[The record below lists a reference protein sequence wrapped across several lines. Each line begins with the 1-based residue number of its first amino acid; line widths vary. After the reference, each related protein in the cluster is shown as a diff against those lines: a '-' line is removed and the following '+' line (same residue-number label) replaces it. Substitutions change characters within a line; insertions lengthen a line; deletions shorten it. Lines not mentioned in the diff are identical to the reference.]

1 MRNFLHIARDTH
13 SYIHIFQEGV
23 YLTKPVE
30 QKAQFIELRA
40 QGQSYSKIADTLQI
54 SKSTCT
60 AWARELE
67 AEIAERERER
77 LEELYTLYSMHKT
90 SRIERLGEMLERIDT
105 ALAAKNLE
113 DLPADKLLELKLKY
127 ARELK
132 AEYMEPA
139 QPIQENTLDAV
150 LVQYKAILERS
161 VTGQATP
168 AQTSAQLAAIGGTLK
183 VMKDIDNRDSDIF
196 YNGSL

>member
-1 MRNFLHIARDTH
+1 VWSLLHIARDTH
-13 SYIHIFQEGV
+13 SNIHIFQEGV

-40 QGQSYSKIADTLQI
+40 QGQSYSKIAETLQI

-77 LEELYTLYSMHKT
+77 L
-90 SRIERLGEMLERIDT
+90 GEMLERIDQ
-105 ALAAKNLE
+105 ALAAKSLE

-127 ARELK
+127 TRELK
-132 AEYMEPA
+132 AEYTEPA
-139 QPIQENTLDAV
+139 QPIKENTLDAV
-150 LVQYKAILERS
+150 LLQYKAILDRS

-183 VMKDIDNRDSDIF
+183 VMKDIDSRDSDIF